1 MQDDF
6 KNCKVIRRK
15 MHINIKK
22 YLMKNIKRSGIISN
36 FIIISVSLIVI
47 LSLLFIA
54 AGCSSL
60 LAPASEKIDVAQDS
74 QGGQGTA
81 VGNNVS
87 QETQAAEAGEV
98 KIPVDYTNA
107 KIGADMVGAIPTF
120 LLTDKDN
127 FIKIVITNTSDFA
140 WTSEGTNGVVR
151 LGYHYYG
158 QDVDFVD
165 YDRTARTM
173 LPKVVNPGDT
183 VSVLVLVND
192 IKNPGNYVIQIDP
205 VLEGNQNPNDN
216 FWFSS
221 KGVTMIEGLTYVGES
236 GK

>member
-1 MQDDF
+1 MIS
-6 KNCKVIRRK
+6 KNERLQRRK
-15 MHINIKK
+15 MHNNMKKYSVKNIKK
-22 YLMKNIKRSGIISN
+22 SGITTN
-36 FIIISVSLIVI
+36 FSIISISIIFI
-47 LSLLFIA
+47 LALLFITS
-54 AGCSSL
+54 GCSSL
-60 LAPASEKIDVAQDS
+60 LTPASEKIDVAQDS
-74 QGGQGTA
+74 QGGQET
-81 VGNNVS
+81 VS
-87 QETQAAEAGEV
+87 GQDAAQETQAAEEGEV
-98 KIPVDYTNA
+98 IIPVDYANA
-107 KIGADMVGAIPTF
+107 KIGADMIGAIPTF

-127 FIKIVITNTSDFA
+127 FVKIEITNTSDFA
-140 WTSEGTNGVVR
+140 WTSEGTGGVVR

-183 VSVLVLVND
+183 VNVMVLIND

-205 VLEGNQNPNDN
+205 VLEANQNPNDN

-221 KGVTMIEGLTYVGES
+221 KGITMIEGLTYFGES

>member
-1 MQDDF
+1 M
-6 KNCKVIRRK
+6 NN
-15 MHINIKK
+15 NIKK
-22 YLMKNIKRSGIISN
+22 YSIKNIKKSGFFTYFST
-36 FIIISVSLIVI
+36 ISVSILIII
-47 LSLLFIA
+47 LLLFTTT
-54 AGCSSL
+54 GCSSL
-60 LAPASEKIDVAQDS
+60 LTPASEKIDVVQDS
-74 QGGQGTA
+74 QGGQDI
-81 VGNNVS
+81 S
-87 QETQAAEAGEV
+87 QETQATEEGEV
-98 KIPVDYTNA
+98 IVPVDYTNA
-107 KIGADMVGAIPTF
+107 KIGADLVGAIPTF

-127 FIKIVITNTSDFA
+127 FIKIEITNTSDFA
-140 WTSEGTNGVVR
+140 WNSEGNNGVVR

-165 YDRTARTM
+165 YDRTARTL

-183 VSVLVLVND
+183 VNVLVLIND

-221 KGVTMIEGLTYVGES
+221 KGIAMIEGLTYFGES

>member
-1 MQDDF
+1 MISKIPRLQ
-6 KNCKVIRRK
+6 RRK
-15 MHINIKK
+15 MNNNIKQ
-22 YLMKNIKRSGIISN
+22 YSVKNIKNSG
-36 FIIISVSLIVI
+36 FITYFSIISVCIIFI
-47 LSLLFIA
+47 LAMLFMA
-54 AGCSSL
+54 SGCSSL
-60 LAPASEKIDVAQDS
+60 LTPASEKIDVAQDS
-74 QGGQGTA
+74 QGSQDSKGGQD
-81 VGNNVS
+81 VS
-87 QETQAAEAGEV
+87 QETQASEEGEV
-98 KIPVDYTNA
+98 IIPVDYASA
-107 KIGADMVGAIPTF
+107 KIGADLVGAIPTF
-120 LLTDKDN
+120 LLTNKDN
-127 FIKIVITNTSDFA
+127 FIKIEITNTSDFA

-183 VSVLVLVND
+183 VNVLVLIND

-221 KGVTMIEGLTYVGES
+221 KGITMIEGLTYFGES
-236 GK
+236 QS

>member
-1 MQDDF
+1 MHNIIKKQSF
-6 KNCKVIRRK
+6 K
-15 MHINIKK
+15 NIKK
-22 YLMKNIKRSGIISN
+22 PRIISN
-36 FIIISVSLIVI
+36 FSIISISILII
-47 LSLLFIA
+47 LSLIFLA
-54 AGCSSL
+54 TGCSSL
-60 LAPASEKIDVAQDS
+60 LTPASEKIDIAQDS
-74 QGGQGTA
+74 QGGQDTTG
-81 VGNNVS
+81 GKDVS
-87 QETQAAEAGEV
+87 QETQASEAGEV

-107 KIGADMVGAIPTF
+107 KIGADMVGAIPSF

-127 FIKIVITNTSDFA
+127 FIKIEITNTSDFA
-140 WTSEGTNGVVR
+140 WTSEGANGVVR
-151 LGYHYYG
+151 IGYHYYG

-221 KGVTMIEGLTYVGES
+221 KGITMIEGLTYVGES

>member
-1 MQDDF
+1 MIS
-6 KNCKVIRRK
+6 KNERLQRRK
-15 MHINIKK
+15 MNNNIKK
-22 YLMKNIKRSGIISN
+22 YSIKNKKMSGIINN
-36 FIIISVSLIVI
+36 FWIISISFLII
-47 LSLLFIA
+47 LTLLFIST
-54 AGCSSL
+54 GCSSL
-60 LAPASEKIDVAQDS
+60 LTPASEKIDVAQDS
-74 QGGQGTA
+74 QGGQDTSGGQA
-81 VGNNVS
+81 VS
-87 QETQAAEAGEV
+87 QATQAAEEGDV
-98 KIPVDYTNA
+98 IIPVDYANA

-127 FIKIVITNTSDFA
+127 FIKIKITNTSDFA
-140 WTSEGTNGVVR
+140 WTSEGANGVVR

-183 VSVLVLVND
+183 VNVLVLVND

-221 KGVTMIEGLTYVGES
+221 KGITMIEGLTYFGES

>member
-1 MQDDF
+1 M
-6 KNCKVIRRK
+6 NN
-15 MHINIKK
+15 NIKK
-22 YLMKNIKRSGIISN
+22 YSIKNIKSAGIVTYFSA
-36 FIIISVSLIVI
+36 ISVSII
-47 LSLLFIA
+47 FIMALLFIT

-60 LAPASEKIDVAQDS
+60 LTPTSEKINVAQDN
-74 QGGQGTA
+74 QDGQDIADGQD
-81 VGNNVS
+81 VS
-87 QETQAAEAGEV
+87 QETQAAEEGEV
-98 KIPVDYTNA
+98 IIPVDYANA
-107 KIGADMVGAIPTF
+107 KIGADMVGAIPSF

-127 FIKIVITNTSDFA
+127 FIKIEITNTSGFA

-183 VSVLVLVND
+183 VNVLMLIND
-192 IKNPGNYVIQIDP
+192 IKNPGNYVVQIDP
-205 VLEGNQNPNDN
+205 VLERNQNPNDN

-221 KGVTMIEGLTYVGES
+221 KGITMIEGLAYFGES

>member
-1 MQDDF
+1 
-6 KNCKVIRRK
+6 
-15 MHINIKK
+15 MHNKIKK
-22 YLMKNIKRSGIISN
+22 YSIKSVKRTGVFTY
-36 FIIISVSLIVI
+36 FITISVSIMI
-47 LSLLFIA
+47 TAALLFLA
-54 AGCSSL
+54 NGCSSIL
-60 LAPASEKIDVAQDS
+60 SPTSEKIDVAQDS
-74 QGGQGTA
+74 QQSVQDDSG
-81 VGNNVS
+81 
-87 QETQAAEAGEV
+87 ETKAAEEGEV
-98 KIPVDYTNA
+98 IIPIDYASA

-127 FIKIVITNTSDFA
+127 FITIEITNTSDFA
-140 WTSEGTNGVVR
+140 WTSEGNNGVVR
-151 LGYHYYG
+151 IGYHYYG

-183 VSVLVLVND
+183 VKVLVLIND

-221 KGVTMIEGLTYVGES
+221 KGITMIEGLAYFGES
-236 GK
+236 QS